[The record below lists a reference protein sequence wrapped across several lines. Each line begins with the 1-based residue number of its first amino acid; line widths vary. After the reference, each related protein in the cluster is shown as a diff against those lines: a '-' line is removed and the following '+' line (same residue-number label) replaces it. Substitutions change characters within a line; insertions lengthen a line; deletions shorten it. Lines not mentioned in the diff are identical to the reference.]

1 MKFKTLT
8 AVAAMATLAA
18 CNSGAG
24 DKGATDTAATDA
36 PAAPAA
42 AATAITLLPLTEADN
57 QPFTLGVT
65 CGLSNDQ
72 GNFLQTR
79 IIEDPEGGD
88 NITTQVALRTNE
100 GLTSC
105 VLDKA
110 AGTGI
115 SDAQATF
122 QCGGVQV
129 ALAQKGPK
137 TDDADDS
144 GQPATL
150 TVTRGAQTAT
160 VDGAVDCAI

>member
-42 AATAITLLPLTEADN
+42 PATPITLLPLTEADN

-79 IIEDPEGGD
+79 IIEAPEGGD
-88 NITTQVALRTNE
+88 NITTQAALRTNE